1 MNNSISGTKSCCCT
15 NNANVEEKHSLEKPI
30 PKNNKTLKAVPSV
43 LLSILIAF
51 FPKCPI
57 CWAVYMSM
65 FGSLGLAQLPYMG
78 WLLPVLIG
86 FLAIHLFMIYKKST
100 RNNYL
105 PFLLSLAGVLVIL
118 TGRFSFGNEKWIL
131 ITGMLFMISG
141 SFLMQFPAI
150 RIHLFTS
157 KQN

>member
-1 MNNSISGTKSCCCT
+1 MNNSNSGTKSCCCT
-15 NNANVEEKHSLEKPI
+15 NNAKVGENPSLEKPI
-30 PKNNKTLKAVPSV
+30 PKSNKTLKAVPSV

-57 CWAVYMSM
+57 CWGVYMSM

-78 WLLPVLIG
+78 WLLPVLIS
-86 FLAIHLFMIYKKST
+86 FLAIHLFVIYKKST

-105 PFLLSLAGVLVIL
+105 PFLLSLAGVMIIL